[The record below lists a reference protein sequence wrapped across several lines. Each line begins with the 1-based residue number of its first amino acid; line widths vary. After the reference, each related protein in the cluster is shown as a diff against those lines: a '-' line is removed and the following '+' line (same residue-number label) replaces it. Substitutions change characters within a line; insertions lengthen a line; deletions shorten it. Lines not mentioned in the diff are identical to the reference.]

1 MDNRLRSIVVPG
13 EDDRSRRNGPASVGM
28 THFRSK
34 CSLRLCQN
42 YEWPDSTPE
51 VLPASRLQ
59 FDDCP
64 GSFSEGRTATAGDFT
79 DFGDLDSG
87 DPVWNTCAG
96 GSGEEQFV
104 VFSAVQGKVKIDL
117 AAFIDSRA
125 GDCLFQDFRPA
136 TALLADMRDVC
147 GQAVAKI
154 NH

>member
-51 VLPASRLQ
+51 VLPTPRLE
-59 FDDCP
+59 FDVCP
-64 GSFSEGRTATAGDFT
+64 GSLTEGQTATARDLP
-79 DFGDLDSG
+79 DFGDLNSC
-87 DPVWNTCAG
+87 DPVWHTCVG

-117 AAFIDSRA
+117 AAFIDSCAR
-125 GDCLFQDFRPA
+125 DSLFPDFRPA
-136 TALLADMRDVC
+136 TALLAEMRGVC
-147 GQAVAKI
+147 
-154 NH
+154 

>member
-1 MDNRLRSIVVPG
+1 MDNRLRSIVVPS

-51 VLPASRLQ
+51 VLPAARLK
-59 FDDCP
+59 FDACP
-64 GSFSEGRTATAGDFT
+64 VSLSEGQTATTGDFA

-87 DPVWNTCAG
+87 DPVWHACVG

-125 GDCLFQDFRPA
+125 RDCLFPDFCPA
-136 TALLADMRDVC
+136 TAFLAEMRGV
-147 GQAVAKI
+147 
-154 NH
+154 